1 MAVKRGDTR
10 DGSTERNNWFAR
22 HPVAAF
28 IVLAFVLS
36 WWVWPFALVNPDSV
50 AILSF
55 GPLIAAVVVA
65 ALAGGRGRVMTLLR
79 SVVRW
84 RVHWSWYVFAIAGPM
99 LIAAVTGAT
108 VIGLGI
114 VETSQPGE
122 EFGWSTWSGLPLLF
136 LATGLVGGPLF
147 EEPGWR
153 GFLLPELERRH
164 TALRSTVVVAVLWSL
179 WHLPLLIS
187 EPTDQRPPLPFVV
200 WILAQAVL
208 LTWLYNSTG
217 GSVLM
222 AILFHTAANT
232 ANRILLEPF
241 LGADGFTATWWVMA
255 ALYSLAAAL
264 AIWWTHGQL
273 GQDTADMRSG
283 PSRSWPIT
291 HRPPATT

>member
-1 MAVKRGDTR
+1 MAVKRGGIR
-10 DGSTERNNWFAR
+10 NGSSERSNWFAR

-50 AILSF
+50 AMLSF

-65 ALAGGRGRVMTLLR
+65 ALAGGPGRVMTLLR
-79 SVVRW
+79 AMVHW
-84 RVHWSWYVFAIAGPM
+84 RVRWSWYVFAIAGPM
-99 LIAAVTGAT
+99 FIAAVAGSM

-114 VETSQPGE
+114 VETSQPGQ
-122 EFGWSTWSGLPLLF
+122 EFGWSTWAGLPLLF

-164 TALRSTVVVAVLWSL
+164 TALRATVVVAVVWAL

-208 LTWLYNSTG
+208 LTWLYNAT

-241 LGADGFTATWWVMA
+241 LGADGFMATWWVMA
-255 ALYSLAAAL
+255 ALYGVAAAL
-264 AIWWTHGQL
+264 AIWWTRGRL
-273 GQDTADMRSG
+273 GRDRADMRSI
-283 PSRSWPIT
+283 PSRSAPLT
-291 HRPPATT
+291 HRPAATT